1 MTYLTRPSF
10 SPLRGEWD
18 HLLRSFHLFSN
29 RDLLLDTT
37 NYRLCEFYNDSL
49 IPVSSKDITQY
60 YLNHEIT
67 YTERD
72 NRLILHHGGYPNDG
86 CIQFIHCFSN
96 DVENIILPVGEITFL
111 LDKQLLYVGDGKTPG
126 GVILG

>member
-1 MTYLTRPSF
+1 MTYTSLP
-10 SPLRGEWD
+10 PLRGEW
-18 HLLRSFHLFSN
+18 HTLLISSHLFSN
-29 RDLLLDTT
+29 NDLILDTT
-37 NYRLCEFYNDSL
+37 HFRLCKFYNNSF
-49 IPVSSKDITQY
+49 IPLSAEEATDY

-72 NRLILHHGGYPNDG
+72 NRLILHHGGYPNSG
-86 CIQFIHCFSN
+86 CVQFIHCFSN
-96 DVENIILPVGEITFL
+96 DVENTILPVGEIIFL